1 MYSPEIKRVKNNYI
15 YFFIILIVLIA
26 TLVTTINGSS
36 DSDKNSKSSS
46 MPDLRQATFA
56 GGCFWC
62 MEPPFEK
69 LPGVSKVISGY
80 TGGKKEN
87 PNYKEVATGSTD
99 HVEAIEIHY
108 DSSTISYNDLLEV
121 LWRNIDPTDGSGQF
135 VDRGKQYKPAIF
147 YHDKNQKNLAEKS
160 RNGLEKSKRFKN
172 KIETQ
177 IIKAT
182 TFYTA
187 EEYHQDFYKK
197 NTVRYKIYRVGSG
210 RDQFLKKHW
219 GKNLE
224 YKLKR
229 TSQKNNGDKKL
240 PLKTKFI
247 KPPKKE
253 LKKQLTFLQYR
264 VTQENGT
271 EPPYINDYWN
281 NKKQGIYVDIVS
293 GEPLF
298 SSQDK
303 FKSGTGWPSFTKPLV
318 SDNIITNKDDSFN
331 MTRTEVKSRNAN
343 SHLGHLFNDGPKPT
357 GLRYCINSASLRFIP
372 KDKLADEGYEKF
384 ASAFDGNK

>member
-1 MYSPEIKRVKNNYI
+1 MKNNYI
-15 YFFIILIVLIA
+15 HFFIILIVLIA
-26 TLVTTINGSS
+26 AFFTINGSS
-36 DSDKNSKSSS
+36 ESRDKGKSSV
-46 MPDLRQATFA
+46 MPVIMKATFS

-87 PNYKEVATGSTD
+87 PSYKEVATGLTN
-99 HVEAIEIHY
+99 HAEAIEIHY
-108 DSSTISYNDLLEV
+108 DPSKISYNDLLEV

-135 VDRGKQYKPAIF
+135 VDRGKQYRPAIF
-147 YHDKNQKNLAEKS
+147 YHNKDQKKLAEKS
-160 RNGLEKSKRFKN
+160 RDRLEKSKRFKN
-172 KIETQ
+172 KIETT
-177 IIKAT
+177 IIKAN
-182 TFYTA
+182 TFYAA

-197 NTVRYKIYRVGSG
+197 STVRYKIYRVGSG
-210 RDQFLKKHW
+210 RDQFLKKYW
-219 GKNLE
+219 GDNLE
-224 YKLKR
+224 YKVTKIKK
-229 TSQKNNGDKKL
+229 KNNSESKES
-240 PLKTKFI
+240 LKTKFI
-247 KPPKKE
+247 KPPKSK
-253 LKKQLTFLQYR
+253 LKKQLTSLQYR

-271 EPPYINDYWN
+271 EPPYINDYWS

-318 SDNIITNKDDSFN
+318 SNNITTQKDTSLG
-331 MTRTEVKSRNAN
+331 MSRIEVKSRHAD

-357 GLRYCINSASLRFIP
+357 GLRYCINSASLRFIS
-372 KDKLADEGYEKF
+372 KESLIDEGYERF
-384 ASAFDGNK
+384 ASIFK

>member
-1 MYSPEIKRVKNNYI
+1 MKNNYI
-15 YFFIILIVLIA
+15 HFFIILIVLIA
-26 TLVTTINGSS
+26 AFFTINGSS
-36 DSDKNSKSSS
+36 ESRDKGKSSV
-46 MPDLRQATFA
+46 MPVIMEATFA

-87 PNYKEVATGSTD
+87 PSYKEVATGLTN
-99 HVEAIEIHY
+99 HAEAIEIHY
-108 DSSTISYNDLLEV
+108 DPSKISYNDLLEV

-135 VDRGKQYKPAIF
+135 VDRGKQYRPAIF
-147 YHDKNQKNLAEKS
+147 YHNKDQKKLAEKS
-160 RNGLEKSKRFKN
+160 RDRLEKSKRFKN
-172 KIETQ
+172 KIETT
-177 IIKAT
+177 IIKAN
-182 TFYTA
+182 TFYAA

-197 NTVRYKIYRVGSG
+197 STVRYKIYRVGSG
-210 RDQFLKKHW
+210 RDQFLKKYW
-219 GKNLE
+219 GDNLE
-224 YKLKR
+224 YKVTKIKK
-229 TSQKNNGDKKL
+229 KNNSESKESL
-240 PLKTKFI
+240 NTKFI
-247 KPPKKE
+247 KPPKSK
-253 LKKQLTFLQYR
+253 LKKQLTSLQYR

-271 EPPYINDYWN
+271 EPPYINDYWS

-318 SDNIITNKDDSFN
+318 SNNITTQKDTSLG
-331 MTRTEVKSRNAN
+331 MSRIEVKSRHAD

-357 GLRYCINSASLRFIP
+357 GLRYCINSASLRFIS
-372 KDKLADEGYEKF
+372 KESLIDEGYERF
-384 ASAFDGNK
+384 ASIFK

>member
-1 MYSPEIKRVKNNYI
+1 ML
-15 YFFIILIVLIA
+15 F
-26 TLVTTINGSS
+26 TTINGSS
-36 DSDKNSKSSS
+36 DSGKNSKSSS

-135 VDRGKQYKPAIF
+135 VDRGKQYRPAIF
-147 YHDKNQKNLAEKS
+147 YHDKDQKNLAEKS
-160 RNGLEKSKRFKN
+160 RNKLKKSKRFKN
-172 KIETQ
+172 KIE
-177 IIKAT
+177 INIVKAT
-182 TFYTA
+182 AFYAA

-197 NTVRYKIYRVGSG
+197 STIRYKIYRAGSG
-210 RDQFLKKHW
+210 RDQFLKKYW
-219 GKNLE
+219 GENLE
-224 YKLKR
+224 YKLTKN
-229 TSQKNNGDKKL
+229 SEKNNTLSKQH
-240 PLKTKFI
+240 PNRIFI
-247 KPPKKE
+247 KPPKYE
-253 LKKQLTFLQYR
+253 LKKRLTSLQYR
-264 VTQENGT
+264 ITQENGT
-271 EPPYINDYWN
+271 EPPYINSYWN
-281 NKKQGIYVDIVS
+281 NNKQGIYVDIVS

-303 FKSGTGWPSFTKPLV
+303 FESGTGWPSFTKPIIFKNITTKK
-318 SDNIITNKDDSFN
+318 DNSLRMNRI
-331 MTRTEVKSRNAN
+331 EVKSRSAD

-357 GLRYCINSASLRFIP
+357 GLRYCINSAALRFIP
-372 KDKLADEGYEKF
+372 KESLVSEGYEKF
-384 ASAFDGNK
+384 ASAFK

>member
-1 MYSPEIKRVKNNYI
+1 MKNNYI
-15 YFFIILIVLIA
+15 HFFIILIVLIA
-26 TLVTTINGSS
+26 AFFTINGSS
-36 DSDKNSKSSS
+36 ESRDKGKSSV
-46 MPDLRQATFA
+46 MPVIMKATFS

-87 PNYKEVATGSTD
+87 PSYKEVATGLTN
-99 HVEAIEIHY
+99 HAEAIEIHY
-108 DSSTISYNDLLEV
+108 DPSKISYNDLLEV

-135 VDRGKQYKPAIF
+135 VDRGKQYRPAIF
-147 YHDKNQKNLAEKS
+147 YHNKDQKKLAEKS
-160 RNGLEKSKRFKN
+160 RDRLEKSKRFKN
-172 KIETQ
+172 KIETT
-177 IIKAT
+177 IIKAN
-182 TFYTA
+182 TFYAA

-197 NTVRYKIYRVGSG
+197 STVRYKIYRVGSG
-210 RDQFLKKHW
+210 RDQFLKKYW
-219 GKNLE
+219 GDNLE
-224 YKLKR
+224 YKVTKI
-229 TSQKNNGDKKL
+229 TKKNNSESKES
-240 PLKTKFI
+240 LKTKFI
-247 KPPKKE
+247 KPPKSK
-253 LKKQLTFLQYR
+253 LKKQLTSLQYR

-271 EPPYINDYWN
+271 EPPYINDYWS

-318 SDNIITNKDDSFN
+318 SNNITTQKDTSLG
-331 MTRTEVKSRNAN
+331 MSRIEVKSRHAD

-357 GLRYCINSASLRFIP
+357 GLRYCINSASLRFIS
-372 KDKLADEGYEKF
+372 KESLIDEGYERF
-384 ASAFDGNK
+384 ASIFK

>member
-1 MYSPEIKRVKNNYI
+1 MKNNYI
-15 YFFIILIVLIA
+15 HFFIILIVLIA
-26 TLVTTINGSS
+26 VLFTTINGSS
-36 DSDKNSKSSS
+36 ESDDKSKSSS
-46 MPDLRQATFA
+46 MTDLRKATFA

-87 PNYKEVATGSTD
+87 PSYKEVATGLTN
-99 HVEAIEIHY
+99 HAEAIEIHY
-108 DSSTISYNDLLEV
+108 DSFTISYNDLLEV
-121 LWRNIDPTDGSGQF
+121 LWRNIDPTDGNGQF
-135 VDRGKQYKPAIF
+135 VDRGKQYRPAIF
-147 YHDKNQKNLAEKS
+147 YHDQDQKKLAEKS
-160 RNGLEKSKRFKN
+160 RSKLEKSKRFKN
-172 KIETQ
+172 KIKTN
-177 IIKAT
+177 IVKAT
-182 TFYTA
+182 TFYAA

-197 NTVRYKIYRVGSG
+197 STIRYKIYRVGSG
-210 RDQFLKKHW
+210 RDQFLKKYW
-219 GKNLE
+219 GEKLE
-224 YKLKR
+224 YTVTK
-229 TSQKNNGDKKL
+229 SSEKNNAGRER
-240 PLKTKFI
+240 PLYTKFI
-247 KPPKKE
+247 KPPKNE

-303 FKSGTGWPSFTKPLV
+303 FKSGTGWPSFTKPLIP
-318 SDNIITNKDDSFN
+318 NNTITKKDDSLGMN
-331 MTRTEVKSRNAN
+331 RIEVKSRSAD

-357 GLRYCINSASLRFIP
+357 GLRYCVNSASLRFIP
-372 KDKLADEGYEKF
+372 KESLVGEGYEKF
-384 ASAFDGNK
+384 ASTFK

>member
-1 MYSPEIKRVKNNYI
+1 MKNNYI
-15 YFFIILIVLIA
+15 HFFIILIVLIA
-26 TLVTTINGSS
+26 VLFTTINGSS
-36 DSDKNSKSSS
+36 ESDDKSKSSS
-46 MPDLRQATFA
+46 MPDLRKATFA

-87 PNYKEVATGSTD
+87 PSYKEVATGLTN
-99 HVEAIEIHY
+99 HAEAIEIHY
-108 DSSTISYNDLLEV
+108 DSFTISYNDLLEV
-121 LWRNIDPTDGSGQF
+121 LWRNIDPTDGNGQF
-135 VDRGKQYKPAIF
+135 VDRGKQYRPAIF
-147 YHDKNQKNLAEKS
+147 YHDQDQKKLAEKS
-160 RNGLEKSKRFKN
+160 RSKLEKSKRFKN
-172 KIETQ
+172 KIKTN
-177 IIKAT
+177 IVKAT
-182 TFYTA
+182 TFYAA

-197 NTVRYKIYRVGSG
+197 STIRYKIYRVGSG
-210 RDQFLKKHW
+210 RDQFLKKYW
-219 GKNLE
+219 GEKLE
-224 YKLKR
+224 YKVTK
-229 TSQKNNGDKKL
+229 SSEKNNAGIER
-240 PLKTKFI
+240 PLYTKFI
-247 KPPKKE
+247 KPPKNE

-303 FKSGTGWPSFTKPLV
+303 FKSGTGWPSFTKPLIP
-318 SDNIITNKDDSFN
+318 NNTITKKDDSLGMN
-331 MTRTEVKSRNAN
+331 RIEVKSRSAD

-357 GLRYCINSASLRFIP
+357 GLRYCVNSASLRFIP
-372 KDKLADEGYEKF
+372 KESLVGEGYEKF
-384 ASAFDGNK
+384 ASTFK

>member
-1 MYSPEIKRVKNNYI
+1 MKNNYI
-15 YFFIILIVLIA
+15 HFFIILIVLIA
-26 TLVTTINGSS
+26 AFFTINGSS
-36 DSDKNSKSSS
+36 ESRDKGKSSV
-46 MPDLRQATFA
+46 MPVIMKATFS

-87 PNYKEVATGSTD
+87 PSYKEVATGLTN
-99 HVEAIEIHY
+99 HAEAIEVHY
-108 DSSTISYNDLLEV
+108 DPSKISYNDLLEV

-135 VDRGKQYKPAIF
+135 VDRGKQYRPAIF
-147 YHDKNQKNLAEKS
+147 YHNKDQKKLAEKS
-160 RNGLEKSKRFKN
+160 RDRLEKSKRFKN
-172 KIETQ
+172 KIETT
-177 IIKAT
+177 IIKAN
-182 TFYTA
+182 TFYAA

-197 NTVRYKIYRVGSG
+197 STVRYKIYRVGSG
-210 RDQFLKKHW
+210 RDQFLKKYW
-219 GKNLE
+219 GDNLE
-224 YKLKR
+224 YKVTKI
-229 TSQKNNGDKKL
+229 TKKNNSESKESL
-240 PLKTKFI
+240 NTKFI
-247 KPPKKE
+247 KPPKSK
-253 LKKQLTFLQYR
+253 LKKQLTSLQYR

-271 EPPYINDYWN
+271 EPPYINDYWS

-318 SDNIITNKDDSFN
+318 SKNITTQKDTSLG
-331 MTRTEVKSRNAN
+331 MSRIEVKSRHAD

-357 GLRYCINSASLRFIP
+357 GLRYCINSASLRFIS
-372 KDKLADEGYEKF
+372 KESLIDEGYERF
-384 ASAFDGNK
+384 ASIFK

>member
-1 MYSPEIKRVKNNYI
+1 VKNSYTY
-15 YFFIILIVLIA
+15 YFFIILVVLIA
-26 TLVTTINGSS
+26 VLFTTINGSS
-36 DSDKNSKSSS
+36 ESVYKSKSSS
-46 MPDLRQATFA
+46 IPGLRKATFA

-69 LPGVSKVISGY
+69 LTGVSKVISGY

-87 PNYKEVATGSTD
+87 PSYKEVATGSTD
-99 HVEAIEIHY
+99 HAEAIEIHY
-108 DSSTISYNDLLEV
+108 DSSIISYNDLLEV
-121 LWRNIDPTDGSGQF
+121 LWRNIDPTDGGGQF
-135 VDRGKQYKPAIF
+135 VDRGKQYRPAIF
-147 YHDKNQKNLAEKS
+147 YHDKDQKKLAEKS
-160 RNGLEKSKRFKN
+160 RNKLEKSKRFKN
-172 KIETQ
+172 KIETK
-177 IIKAT
+177 IIKAIK
-182 TFYTA
+182 FYAA

-197 NTVRYKIYRVGSG
+197 STVRYKIYRVGSG

-219 GKNLE
+219 GENLE
-224 YKLKR
+224 YKLNR
-229 TSQKNNGDKKL
+229 TSQKNNSDNKL

-264 VTQENGT
+264 VTQKNGT

-384 ASAFDGNK
+384 ASAFNENK

>member
-1 MYSPEIKRVKNNYI
+1 MKNNYI
-15 YFFIILIVLIA
+15 HFFIILIVLIA
-26 TLVTTINGSS
+26 AFFTINESS
-36 DSDKNSKSSS
+36 ESRDTDKSSV
-46 MPDLRQATFA
+46 MPIIMKATFS

-87 PNYKEVATGSTD
+87 PSYKEVATGLTN
-99 HVEAIEIHY
+99 HAEAIEIHY
-108 DSSTISYNDLLEV
+108 DPSKISYNDLLEV

-135 VDRGKQYKPAIF
+135 VDRGKQYRPAIF
-147 YHDKNQKNLAEKS
+147 YHNKDQKKLAEKS
-160 RNGLEKSKRFKN
+160 RDRLEKSKRFKN
-172 KIETQ
+172 KIETT
-177 IIKAT
+177 IIKAN
-182 TFYTA
+182 TFYAA

-197 NTVRYKIYRVGSG
+197 STVRYKIYRVGSG
-210 RDQFLKKHW
+210 RDQFLKKYW
-219 GKNLE
+219 GDNLE
-224 YKLKR
+224 YKVTKIKK
-229 TSQKNNGDKKL
+229 KNNSESKESL
-240 PLKTKFI
+240 NTKFI
-247 KPPKKE
+247 KPPKSK
-253 LKKQLTFLQYR
+253 LKKQLTSLQYR

-271 EPPYINDYWN
+271 EPPYINDYWS

-318 SDNIITNKDDSFN
+318 SNNITTQKDTSLG
-331 MTRTEVKSRNAN
+331 MSRIEVKSRHAD

-357 GLRYCINSASLRFIP
+357 GLRYCINSASLRFIS
-372 KDKLADEGYEKF
+372 KESLIDEGYERF
-384 ASAFDGNK
+384 ASIFK

>member
-1 MYSPEIKRVKNNYI
+1 ML
-15 YFFIILIVLIA
+15 F
-26 TLVTTINGSS
+26 TTINGSS
-36 DSDKNSKSSS
+36 DSGKNSKSSS

-135 VDRGKQYKPAIF
+135 VDRGKQYRPAIF
-147 YHDKNQKNLAEKS
+147 YHDKDQKNLAEKS
-160 RNGLEKSKRFKN
+160 RNKLEKSKRFKN
-172 KIETQ
+172 KIETK

-182 TFYTA
+182 TFYAA

-210 RDQFLKKHW
+210 RDQFLKKYW
-219 GKNLE
+219 GDSLE
-224 YKLKR
+224 YKITKI
-229 TSQKNNGDKKL
+229 SKKNNVGSKQ
-240 PLKTKFI
+240 PLDAKFT
-247 KPPKKE
+247 KPPKNE
-253 LKKQLTFLQYR
+253 LKKQLTSLQYR

-318 SDNIITNKDDSFN
+318 SNNITTKKDTSLG
-331 MTRTEVKSRNAN
+331 MSRIEVKSRNAS

-372 KDKLADEGYEKF
+372 KESLMDEGYERF
-384 ASAFDGNK
+384 ASVFK